1 MLSLDQIPALN
12 ACLNG
17 IAALFLIFGYIA
29 IKMDKRDLH
38 KWLMIT
44 GFVFS
49 ALFLAFY
56 LYYHFHAGSKIFPDL
71 GWIKTLYLLILFP
84 HIILATLMVPLI
96 LKTFFHAFKGEWE
109 KHKKVAR
116 ITFPIWIYVSIT
128 GVLIYFMLYVW
139 YA

>member
-1 MLSLDQIPALN
+1 MLVLSQIPALN
-12 ACLNG
+12 ASLNG
-17 IAALFLIFGYIA
+17 LAAFFLILGFIF
-29 IKMDKRDLH
+29 IKFKRKKAH
-38 KWLMIT
+38 KWSMII
-44 GFVFS
+44 GFFFS
-49 ALFLAFY
+49 ALFLGFY
-56 LYYHFHAGSKIFPDL
+56 LYYHYHAGSKKFPDL
-71 GWIKTLYLLILFP
+71 GFIKALYLLILFP

-96 LKTFFHAFKGEWE
+96 LKTFYHAYKQEWE